1 MRWFKDFG
9 SKVKTGVLNFYDEM
23 TREDEEET
31 AQAAQA
37 AETQKK
43 EEE

>member
-23 TREDEEET
+23 TREEEEE
-31 AQAAQA
+31 APLKGADN
-37 AETQKK
+37 KK
-43 EEE
+43 NEEE